1 MDLNRLTRDADD
13 LIRKVVSRYNQLY
26 VPAGQISQVE
36 LDLLLDDMRKL
47 YDTFKTIGQVNLD
60 LKNSAHKQ
68 EVLVNTTVKAEP
80 QRTSTATPLYDE
92 TPAAPPLSP
101 TPPAEPEV
109 IAEAEPEEEIL
120 AEQTA
125 EPVEDTELVPAV
137 EPVEETLF
145 ATAEE
150 PEEETAFEPVAE
162 VEEETEFTLTAEA
175 EEEEA
180 NLFSESEPDTIA
192 ATVDVPA
199 AEPEF
204 TEPAEPFETF
214 TRNAGPPPSPET
226 MQGTLADR
234 FATGNKSLS
243 ETIAPSQSAGGTG
256 SRLMFQPIADL
267 TTGIGFNDRFS
278 FIRELFDNNTLRYD
292 EAIGRIN
299 KAVNHDEAG
308 WILQKYHTPDW
319 DQKEESVVKMKEF
332 LKRRF
337 V

>member
-1 MDLNRLTRDADD
+1 M
-13 LIRKVVSRYNQLY
+13 
-26 VPAGQISQVE
+26 P
-36 LDLLLDDMRKL
+36 
-47 YDTFKTIGQVNLD
+47 
-60 LKNSAHKQ
+60 
-68 EVLVNTTVKAEP
+68 EV
-80 QRTSTATPLYDE
+80 
-92 TPAAPPLSP
+92 
-101 TPPAEPEV
+101 EPEV
-109 IAEAEPEEEIL
+109 ELEIA
-120 AEQTA
+120 
-125 EPVEDTELVPAV
+125 
-137 EPVEETLF
+137 
-145 ATAEE
+145 
-150 PEEETAFEPVAE
+150 
-162 VEEETEFTLTAEA
+162 
-175 EEEEA
+175 
-180 NLFSESEPDTIA
+180 
-192 ATVDVPA
+192 
-199 AEPEF
+199 
-204 TEPAEPFETF
+204 EPAEPFETF

-243 ETIAPSQSAGGTG
+243 ETIAPSQAAGGTG

>member
-60 LKNSAHKQ
+60 LKNSAHKP

-125 EPVEDTELVPAV
+125 EPVEDTEFVPAV

-162 VEEETEFTLTAEA
+162 VEEETEFTLTAET
-175 EEEEA
+175 EDEEA
-180 NLFSESEPDTIA
+180 NLFSETEPDTIT

-199 AEPEF
+199 VEPEF
-204 TEPAEPFETF
+204 ADAAEPFETF

-226 MQGTLADR
+226 MQGMLADR

-243 ETIAPSQSAGGTG
+243 ETIAPSQSTGGTG

-292 EAIGRIN
+292 EAISRIN